1 MLEDK
6 KAVFKVGKIVAFR
19 ITTGDEIIGKI
30 TDMDKESIT
39 IKKPCGLQIQP
50 QSGQVGL
57 APATVLGDPDE
68 DVAYQRSA
76 ILAVMKPRPDA
87 VESYKEYASKIALLS
102 KGGHSGLL
110 LPK

>member
-6 KAVFKVGKIVAFR
+6 NAVFEIGKIVAFR
-19 ITTGDEIIGKI
+19 ITTVDEIIGEI
-30 TDMDKESIT
+30 TDIDKESIM

-50 QSGQVGL
+50 QTGKVGL
-57 APATVLGDPDE
+57 APATVLGDPE
-68 DVAYQRSA
+68 ADVAYHRNA

-87 VESYKEYASKIALLS
+87 VESYKEYASEIALLN
-102 KGGHSGLL
+102 KGGHEGLV